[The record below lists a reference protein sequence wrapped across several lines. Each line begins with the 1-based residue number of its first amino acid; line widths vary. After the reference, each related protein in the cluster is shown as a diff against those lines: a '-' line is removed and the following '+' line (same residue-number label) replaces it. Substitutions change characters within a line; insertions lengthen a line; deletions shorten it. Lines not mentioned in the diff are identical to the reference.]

1 MKLNILEKNVKIK
14 NMRKVSVIFI
24 VLLISCTLKMDA
36 IYPIHIYNE
45 SEVQYIGYYFA
56 TGGRYGSYY
65 PDTLLP
71 NNNTYVYNKNIK
83 PKQHLQYDSWI
94 KWDVTFKSLP
104 KDTLSIF
111 IFSSDTLNKY
121 SWEEVRRDYKILKRY
136 DLSIQDLELLDYKV
150 YYPPIPA
157 MSRMKIY
164 PKYGRYKLYSFRTV
178 KPQNSITYTATISEV
193 L

>member
-1 MKLNILEKNVKIK
+1 
-14 NMRKVSVIFI
+14 MRKVSVIFI
-24 VLLISCTLKMDA
+24 ALLVSCTLKMDA

-94 KWDVTFKSLP
+94 KWDMTFKSLP

-157 MSRMKIY
+157 MSEMKMY
-164 PKYGRYKLYSFRTV
+164 PKYGR
-178 KPQNSITYTATISEV
+178 
-193 L
+193 

>member
-24 VLLISCTLKMDA
+24 ALLVSCTLKMDA

-71 NNNTYVYNKNIK
+71 NNNTYVYNKRWCFK
-83 PKQHLQYDSWI
+83 KYD
-94 KWDVTFKSLP
+94 T
-104 KDTLSIF
+104 
-111 IFSSDTLNKY
+111 TLN
-121 SWEEVRRDYKILKRY
+121 V
-136 DLSIQDLELLDYKV
+136 
-150 YYPPIPA
+150 PIIDIKE
-157 MSRMKIY
+157 S
-164 PKYGRYKLYSFRTV
+164 
-178 KPQNSITYTATISEV
+178 
-193 L
+193 